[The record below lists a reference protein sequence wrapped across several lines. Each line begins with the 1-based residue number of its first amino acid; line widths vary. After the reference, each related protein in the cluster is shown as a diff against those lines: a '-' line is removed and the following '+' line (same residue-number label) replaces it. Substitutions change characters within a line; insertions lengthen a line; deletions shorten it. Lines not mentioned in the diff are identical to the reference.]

1 MRVFGLGGIYELV
14 HVFMFGPREREM
26 RSGRFMIGGGMAS
39 EAYDIHTH
47 ITNIRQKKKKSD
59 TEFIKDS
66 K

>member
-14 HVFMFGPREREM
+14 HVFMFGREM

-47 ITNIRQKKKKSD
+47 ITNIRPKKKKSD